1 MSIENAISKNPDAT
15 WVLLNPLLE
24 DSETF
29 GLAPPPPTASF
40 SLATLFDPY
49 VLCFLFFYTIVCY
62 GNACA
67 CGWVGVGVDV
77 GVGVGVCVSERRYP

>member
-1 MSIENAISKNPDAT
+1 MTIENAISKNPDAS

-40 SLATLFDPY
+40 SLNTLFDPY
-49 VLCFLFFYTIVCY
+49 VLCFLFFYTIVCC
-62 GNACA
+62 GNTCA
-67 CGWVGVGVDV
+67 YVWVCVSVGVDV
-77 GVGVGVCVSERRYP
+77 CVGVCVSERRYS